1 MESKALTSIL
11 IIVAIALM
19 TGIFWYY
26 ATNKEGF
33 DNTQALI
40 DGVIGSTLAET
51 QKDTPPSDTEVVNH
65 YKALLVYISTNA
77 PKGLKMVYDLNRR
90 VYGTVTKVPD
100 DFDPRDVMKNY
111 KNPISG

>member
-1 MESKALTSIL
+1 MESRILTSI
-11 IIVAIALM
+11 IVIAAISLM
-19 TGIFWYY
+19 TGIFWYC

-33 DNTQALI
+33 DGTQALI

-51 QKDTPPSDTEVVNH
+51 QKDKPPTDTEVVNH
-65 YKALLVYISTNA
+65 YKAILVYISTNA
-77 PKGLKMVYDLNRR
+77 PKGLKIVYDLNNR
-90 VYGTVTKVPD
+90 VYGKVTKVQD

>member
-1 MESKALTSIL
+1 MDMKWLPSVLVML
-11 IIVAIALM
+11 AITLM
-19 TGIFWYY
+19 TATFWFY

-40 DGVIGSTLAET
+40 DGVIGSTIAET
-51 QKDTPPSDTEVVNH
+51 QKDTPPTDTEVVNH
-65 YKALLVYISTNA
+65 YKAVLVYLSTNA
-77 PKGLKMVYDLNRR
+77 PKGLKMVYDLNKR
-90 VYGTVTKVPD
+90 VYGKVTKVPD